1 MDDLAANVSLCVTV
15 TVVLVVLV
23 VVVVA
28 LLRAVGKLEKR
39 VRLRTYVIV
48 CSVWSDLIYR
58 ERMRSVVRL

>member
-15 TVVLVVLV
+15 TVVLVVV

-28 LLRAVGKLEKR
+28 LLWAVGKLEKR

-48 CSVWSDLIYR
+48 CCVWSAR
-58 ERMRSVVRL
+58 V